1 MSFFNSLKIRTKLI
15 TGFGTMVFLLIVT
28 GLIGFRSFFNINK
41 NLSEIFN
48 NLMPGSMVLLE
59 ADRDLHQL
67 LVAERSM
74 IFSDPQSE
82 SFNKLWKDYQENLSQ
97 FQKRVQK
104 YKAVASL
111 DTEKKLLAEYDEAQ
125 KAWYESSSRVIE
137 LSKDTSTNAHSS
149 AIALSLGETAL
160 KFETMR
166 SKIDNL
172 IDLCYEKGDREHDLA
187 NKNYSM
193 GLVLIIIA
201 IIIGALFGIAFS
213 VFISTG
219 IVASLRNAIES
230 FKKISEGSG
239 DLTKR
244 LVVKTKDEVGTLAYW
259 FNKFIELLQKDFRE
273 LSESARITMASSQKL
288 EEFASQMQSGSGE
301 LTSYVNNVAASS
313 EQISA
318 GVKSS
323 VSTIEQV
330 SSKSST
336 MATAAEEMSATI
348 NEIARNA
355 ETARSSSS
363 GAVEQAKQA
372 SQKME
377 NLGNN
382 AQEIGKIT
390 STIQDI
396 SNQINLLSLNASI
409 EASSA
414 GSAGK
419 GFAVVAK
426 EIKDLSKRTAKA
438 TMDIGAQIENMQNIT
453 IETASDISGIVKM
466 IEDVNS
472 TIVQIAAAA
481 EEQSAATKEIVQNII
496 QVSNGMQEV
505 TQQATMSSDAIQT
518 IARDINEINASS
530 GSSHKVSV
538 QLADS
543 AKDLKSAAEYLEKV
557 VGKFTI

>member
-1 MSFFNSLKIRTKLI
+1 MSFINSMKIRTKLI
-15 TGFGTMVFLLIVT
+15 TGFGAMVFLLIAT
-28 GLIGFRSFFNINK
+28 GLIGFRSFFNINE
-41 NLSEIFN
+41 NLSEIFH

-59 ADRDLHQL
+59 ADRDLHQV

-82 SFNKLWKDYQENLSQ
+82 VFNKLLTDYQENLSQ
-97 FQKRVQK
+97 SQTRVQK
-104 YKAVASL
+104 YKKVASS
-111 DTEKKLLAEYDEAQ
+111 DKEKTLLAEYDKAQ
-125 KAWYESSSRVIE
+125 NVWYESSSRVIG
-137 LSKDTSTNAHSS
+137 LCKDTSTKARAS
-149 AIALSLGETAL
+149 AISLSLGETAS

-166 SKIDNL
+166 SKIDKL
-172 IDLCYEKGDREHDLA
+172 IDVCYEKGDRKHDLA
-187 NKNYSM
+187 DKNFSM
-193 GLVLIIIA
+193 GSILIIIA
-201 IIIGALFGIAFS
+201 ILLGVIVGVVFS
-213 VFISTG
+213 ITISTG
-219 IVASLRNAIES
+219 IVASLHSAIES
-230 FKKISEGSG
+230 FKTISDGNG

-244 LVVKTKDEVGTLAYW
+244 LVVKTKDEIGTLAYW

-273 LSESARITMASSQKL
+273 LSESARITMASSQKF
-288 EEFASQMQSGSGE
+288 EGFASQMQSGSGE
-301 LTSYVNNVAASS
+301 LTSYVTNVAASS

-330 SSKSST
+330 SSKAST

-363 GAVEQAKQA
+363 GAVEQAKKA

-453 IETASDISGIVKM
+453 VETASDISGIVKM

-481 EEQSAATKEIVQNII
+481 EEQSTATKEIVQNII
-496 QVSNGMQEV
+496 QVSDGMQEV

-518 IARDINEINASS
+518 IAKDINEINASS
-530 GSSHKVSV
+530 NASHKVSL
-538 QLADS
+538 QLAES
-543 AKDLKSAAEYLEKV
+543 AKDLKGAAQYLETV
-557 VGKFTI
+557 IGKFTI